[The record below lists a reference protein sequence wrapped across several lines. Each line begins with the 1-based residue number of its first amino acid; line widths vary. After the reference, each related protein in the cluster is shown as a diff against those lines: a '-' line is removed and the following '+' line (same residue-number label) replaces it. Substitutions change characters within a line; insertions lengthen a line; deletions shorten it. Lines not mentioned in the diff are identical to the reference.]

1 MTEVLGLSA
10 IDLARIQFAFVVSF
24 HIIFPA
30 FTIGLA
36 AWLAVLNGLWLLKR
50 DEIYI
55 RLFDY
60 WKIIFAVVF
69 GMGVVSGVVM
79 SYQFGTN
86 WAVFSDKAGP
96 VIGPLLG
103 YEVLSAFFLE
113 AGFLGVML
121 FGREKVGEKLHFVA
135 TVIVAIGTLLS
146 AFWILSVNS
155 WMQTPAGFEV
165 AENGQFVPV
174 DWWAIIFNP
183 SFPYRFVHMVL
194 AAFLTTA
201 FVVGAVGAWHLLRNR
216 ESAGARKMFSHAM
229 WMALLVAPLQIF
241 AGDMHGLNTLK
252 HQPIKVAAMEGHYES
267 HPNGGAP
274 FIVIGI
280 PDDDAETVH
289 YALKIPYASSLI
301 LTHDLTS
308 PLMGLKDVPK
318 EDRPPAEIVFWA
330 FRIMLAIGFLMAV
343 VGIWAGIARWRGKLY
358 DNPKLLKLA
367 LLMGPSGFIAI
378 LAGWFVTEVG
388 RQPWTVY
395 GVLRT
400 AESTSAVDAP
410 AVALSLLAFITVYV
424 VVFGVGIWFV
434 LKLMARRP
442 SEHIDIDDVGPLRAA
457 GITPAAEL
465 VAEEATAKG
474 GH

>member
-1 MTEVLGLSA
+1 MTEWLGLSA
-10 IDLARIQFAFVVSF
+10 VELARIQFAFVVSF

-36 AWLAVLNGLWLLKR
+36 AWLAVLNGLHLITR

-121 FGREKVGEKLHFVA
+121 FGRQRVGEKLHFAA
-135 TVIVAIGTLLS
+135 TVIVAIGTLIS

-155 WMQTPAGFEV
+155 WMQTPAGHEIGP
-165 AENGQFVPV
+165 NGQFHPV
-174 DWWAIIFNP
+174 DWWAIIFSP

-194 AAFLTTA
+194 AAFLATA
-201 FVVGAVGAWHLLRNR
+201 FAVGAVGAWHLLKR
-216 ESAGARKMFSHAM
+216 ERSMSEGARRMFSMAM
-229 WMALLVAPLQIF
+229 WMALLVAPLQIL
-241 AGDMHGLNTLK
+241 AGDLHGLNTLE
-252 HQPIKVAAMEGHYES
+252 HQPAKVAAMEGHYES

-274 FIVIGI
+274 FIVLGW
-280 PDDDAETVH
+280 PDDEAETVH

-308 PLMGLKDVPK
+308 PLKGLKDFPK
-318 EDRPPAEIVFWA
+318 EDRPPVAPVFFA
-330 FRIMLAIGFLMAV
+330 FRIMLALGFLMAA
-343 VGIWAGIARWRGKLY
+343 VGIWSGIARWRGRLY
-358 DNPKLLKLA
+358 HDRRLLKAA
-367 LLMGPSGFIAI
+367 LLMGPSGFIAL
-378 LAGWFVTEVG
+378 LAGWFVTEIG

-395 GVLRT
+395 GLLRT
-400 AESTSAVDAP
+400 AESASAVDAP
-410 AVALSLLAFITVYV
+410 AVGLSLLAFITVYV
-424 VVFGVGIWFV
+424 VVFGAGIYFV
-434 LKLMARRP
+434 LRLMARDPRA
-442 SEHIDIDDVGPLRAA
+442 HIDIDEVGVLRAA
-457 GITPAAEL
+457 GITPAMELGAAE
-465 VAEEATAKG
+465 G
-474 GH
+474 RHG